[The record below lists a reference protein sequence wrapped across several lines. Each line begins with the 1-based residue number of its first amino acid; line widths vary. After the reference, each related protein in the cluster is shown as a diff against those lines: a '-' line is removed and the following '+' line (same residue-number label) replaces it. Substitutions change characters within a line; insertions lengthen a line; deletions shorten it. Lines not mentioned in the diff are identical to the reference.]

1 MGSLH
6 SKSVISV
13 LTASVQ
19 EMWTLNCEKDVVY
32 WEIELTEISAL
43 KVKILGPV
51 VQSISSL
58 TKLLV
63 KNFIKFN
70 STHKI
75 NYDYIFLLKNCERFC
90 SAKAY
95 YIFPQKMEVFL

>member
-51 VQSISSL
+51 GPVVQSISSL

-63 KNFIKFN
+63 MNFIKSN

-75 NYDYIFLLKNCERFC
+75 NYGYIFAEKL
-90 SAKAY
+90 
-95 YIFPQKMEVFL
+95 

>member
-19 EMWTLNCEKDVVY
+19 AMWTLNCEKDVVY

-43 KVKILGPV
+43 RVKILGPV
-51 VQSISSL
+51 VQSTSSF
-58 TKLLV
+58 TKAV
-63 KNFIKFN
+63 SQEF
-70 STHKI
+70 
-75 NYDYIFLLKNCERFC
+75 Y
-90 SAKAY
+90 
-95 YIFPQKMEVFL
+95 

>member
-32 WEIELTEISAL
+32 WEIRVDRDQCTKSQNS
-43 KVKILGPV
+43 G
-51 VQSISSL
+51 SS
-58 TKLLV
+58 
-63 KNFIKFN
+63 
-70 STHKI
+70 
-75 NYDYIFLLKNCERFC
+75 C
-90 SAKAY
+90 SKY
-95 YIFPQKMEVFL
+95 Q